1 MKRVLTLFAALAL
14 TLLAAC
20 GSDDDPALSA
30 AEPNDADVTF
40 AQGMIP
46 HHEQAIEMAKLAES
60 KAAAPEVKELA
71 RRIEQ
76 AQGPE
81 IEQLRTWLRSWGKD
95 ESASD
100 GGMDG
105 MDGMAGMDDGG
116 GSDGMGMMSED
127 EMRSLEGATAA
138 EFDRMFLEMMIRH
151 HEGAIDMARTE
162 VDEGRLN
169 EVKQMA
175 QRIIDAQ
182 QAEIGEMRKL
192 LETLATRQ

>member
-1 MKRVLTLFAALAL
+1 MKRVVTVLAALAL

-20 GSDDDPALSA
+20 GSDDEPALDA
-30 AEPNDADVTF
+30 PEPNDADVTF

-46 HHEQAIEMAKLAES
+46 HHEQAIEMAKLAEN
-60 KAAAPEVKELA
+60 KASAAEVKELA
-71 RRIEQ
+71 RRIDQ

-81 IEQLRTWLRSWGKD
+81 IEQLRAWLRAWGED
-95 ESASD
+95 ESAPD
-100 GGMDG
+100 G
-105 MDGMAGMDDGG
+105 GMAGMDHGG
-116 GSDGMGMMSED
+116 DSAGVGMMSED
-127 EMRSLEGATAA
+127 EMRSLEGANGA

-182 QAEIGEMRKL
+182 QSEIGEMRQL